1 MIKKMSLTDLLTK
14 YQNMDLLLKSPM
26 NKQMK
31 IALLLSKDVEAF
43 DKPRILS
50 ALDTLSKAKEILVY
64 QHDSDIIYLTDSELS
79 CIIEIGTV
87 SHLLENC
94 TTTVDIVSYS
104 YDHHKNLIAVVK
116 KLTEKTKMIR
126 IKESKKEDDIDE

>member
-1 MIKKMSLTDLLTK
+1 MIKKMSLTDLMTK

-94 TTTVDIVSYS
+94 TTTVDISYS